1 MRKAG
6 NVFRR
11 LRGPCQDRHGFT
23 LVEVMVAVFLFGVV
37 ATGMATLMAVLI
49 QNNTFSQDMTEATTL
64 AENKMEV
71 FKNTAYSKLTAGWN
85 YDMPK
90 TGFWRIWQIQND
102 TPEAGL
108 KQVTVMVIWFDRKY
122 IFHHVSLLTLKSA

>member
-1 MRKAG
+1 MRGKG
-6 NVFRR
+6 KMFRSVGR
-11 LRGPCQDRHGFT
+11 LCRDHRGFT
-23 LVEVMVAVFLFGVV
+23 LVEMIVAVFLFSVV
-37 ATGMATLMAVLI
+37 ATGLATLMGVLI

-85 YDMPK
+85 YDMPQK
-90 TGFWRIWQIQND
+90 NFWRIWQIQDN

-108 KQVTVMVIWFDRKY
+108 KQITVMVIWFDRKQ